1 MAYIKTEDIDVDIA
15 KDVQARSDTS
25 NYELERSLLRGKN
38 KVIGLMEDELGS
50 KVCRIET
57 KNI

>member
-1 MAYIKTEDIDVDIA
+1 MLKQDLMLQIINWTDHYLKE
-15 KDVQARSDTS
+15 KM
-25 NYELERSLLRGKN
+25 K
-38 KVIGLMEDELGS
+38 KVTGLMKDELGG

>member
-38 KVIGLMEDELGS
+38 KVIGLMKDELGG

>member
-38 KVIGLMEDELGS
+38 KVIGLMKDELGS